1 MKGTISV
8 NTENIFPIIKKSL
21 YSNQEVFLR
30 ELVSN
35 AVDASQKMKA
45 LANMGQFSGELGE
58 LFIEIQV
65 DESAKTLSIIDR
77 GLGMTAEE
85 INKYINQVAFSG
97 ATEFM
102 EQYKDKLSEETMI
115 GAFGLGFY
123 SAFMVAS
130 KVTIDTLSYQEG
142 SKPAFW
148 SCDGSTEFEISEG
161 SRTERGTT
169 ITLHI
174 AEDAEEYLQN
184 SRIQEILQKYCLFL
198 PVPVHFGTEK
208 VTEGEGDTK
217 TEIEKPVI
225 VNQATPIWTKKPNE
239 LSDED
244 YLKFYDVLFPFHEK
258 PLFWIHLNV
267 DFPFN
272 LTGVL
277 YFPKFKPDFDPNKNK
292 IRLFSN
298 QVFITDSV
306 EEIVPDF
313 MRLLHGVIDSPDI
326 PLNVSRSFLQ
336 TDGNVKK
343 ITAHITKKISDKL
356 GELFK
361 NDRSGFEEKWA
372 DLDVFIKY
380 GMLTEEKFA
389 EKAKDFLLVKDSE
402 GKLYDWDTYQ
412 NLIAGNQTDKDGN
425 TIVLYYANRDQQAA
439 FLQQAAARSLSVL
452 EFGHAIDPHIIGH
465 LEMKLEKVR
474 FKRIDSEPIDQL
486 IDKGESMP
494 ALLNE
499 EEANKIKTLI
509 ESISSND
516 KSLVFKTEAGGID
529 GLPFTITMNEFMR
542 RMHDMEALGGKS
554 MFGNMPLMHDVIIN
568 TAHPITKKI
577 SDLSDAT
584 EQENQLKYVLDLAK
598 MAQGMLRGD
607 ELTKFIKSALERV

>member
-35 AVDASQKMKA
+35 AVDASQKIRA
-45 LANMGQFSGELGE
+45 LANMGQFSKELGD
-58 LFIEIQV
+58 LFIDVQI
-65 DESAKTLSIIDR
+65 DHDAKTLTIIDR
-77 GLGMTAEE
+77 GLGMTADE

-102 EQYKDKLSEETMI
+102 ETYKDKLKEETMI

-130 KVTIDTLSYQEG
+130 KVTIDSLSYQEG
-142 SKPAFW
+142 AQPAFW

-161 SRTERGTT
+161 TRTERGTT

-174 AEDAEEYLQN
+174 SEDAEEYLQE
-184 SRIQEILQKYCLFL
+184 SRINEILQKYCLFL
-198 PVPVHFGTEK
+198 PVPIHFGTQTRK
-208 VTEGEGDTK
+208 EGEGDDAVEITEPIIINQTK
-217 TEIEKPVI
+217 
-225 VNQATPIWTKKPNE
+225 PIWSQKPSE
-239 LSDED
+239 LTDED
-244 YLKFYDVLFPFHEK
+244 YLNFYEVLFPFHEK

-277 YFPKFKPDFDPNKNK
+277 YFPKFKADFDPNKNK

-356 GELFK
+356 AELFK
-361 NDRSGFEEKWA
+361 NDRAGFEEKWA
-372 DLDVFIKY
+372 DLDLFVKY
-380 GMLTEEKFA
+380 GMLTEEKFS
-389 EKAKDFLLVKDSE
+389 EKAKDFFLVKDQD
-402 GKLYDWDTYQ
+402 GKLHDWPAYE
-412 NLIAGNQTDKDGN
+412 NLISANQTDKDGN
-425 TIVLYYANRDQQAA
+425 KIVLYFANRDQQTAA
-439 FLQQAAARSLSVL
+439 IEQAIARSYSIL
-452 EFGHAIDPHIIGH
+452 ELGHAIDPHWIGN
-465 LEMKLEKVR
+465 LEQKLEKVR
-474 FKRIDSEPIDQL
+474 FKRIDSEPIDKIIGKDEVIPSL
-486 IDKGESMP
+486 IG
-494 ALLNE
+494 E
-499 EEANKIKTLI
+499 EEAKTVKEKVEKLL
-509 ESISSND
+509 END
-516 KSLVFKTEAGGID
+516 KSLVVKTEAC
-529 GLPFTITMNEFMR
+529 GLDVHPITITMNEFMR

-554 MFGNMPLMHDVIIN
+554 MFGSMPMMHDVVIN
-568 TAHPITKKI
+568 TAHPLIKKVM
-577 SDLSDAT
+577 
-584 EQENQLKYVLDLAK
+584 EMPEENQTESWKYLVDVAK
-598 MAQGMLRGD
+598 LSQGMLRGK
-607 ELTKFIKSALERV
+607 ELNQFIQHALNKI